1 MYSLMLIF
9 FFLPLPDNDFSRR
22 NLYEQDLP
30 NYFQTWYV
38 VFLIVYCSSREKENI
53 NVSEECAVHIRTVSA
68 FILYAGVLR
77 GIPKKSHKINLRI

>member
-1 MYSLMLIF
+1 MYTLMLIF

-38 VFLIVYCSSREKENI
+38 VFLIVYCSSREKENVKVMFLK
-53 NVSEECAVHIRTVSA
+53 NVLCTQEQFLLLSGMLGFLKV
-68 FILYAGVLR
+68 FLR
-77 GIPKKSHKINLRI
+77 KVTK